1 MAGLSGQ
8 GMGQSGGAT
17 GATGATGPVSDVTAT
32 APLSSTGGATPDIST
47 SVATAKIIGRTTAGT
62 GVMEQLAVVAPIALA
77 AGQVTTSMAT
87 NKLLGRGTAGTGVVE
102 TITLGTN
109 LSLAGTTLNATGGG
123 TQGGTTGATANAIVK
138 AASADTLADTA
149 LFETTSGQLQIGGTT
164 AGYQSIY
171 SDGAG
176 NLYVGNHNAGA
187 LNSLV
192 ALNFVGTYGQI
203 TSVGVGAING
213 TALYVSSGASYA
225 TLRYVADGVFTMEN
239 GTAGPGWIINSAGN
253 SLQTGDVTKNNN
265 TTVADL
271 TGLSLNLTTGR
282 KYSIEGTLFVDSSAT
297 GAGAAGIKITMAGTA
312 TASAILIA
320 FEYLGATVSR
330 NDVVSSI
337 SGTSVST
344 GVVLTDAVNV
354 VRISGTI
361 ICSGTG
367 TFKIQGAQASGVA
380 ADTIFK
386 TASKM
391 LATDVT

>member
-1 MAGLSGQ
+1 M
-8 GMGQSGGAT
+8 
-17 GATGATGPVSDVTAT
+17 
-32 APLSSTGGATPDIST
+32 
-47 SVATAKIIGRTTAGT
+47 
-62 GVMEQLAVVAPIALA
+62 
-77 AGQVTTSMAT
+77 
-87 NKLLGRGTAGTGVVE
+87 
-102 TITLGTN
+102 
-109 LSLAGTTLNATGGG
+109 
-123 TQGGTTGATANAIVK
+123 
-138 AASADTLADTA
+138 
-149 LFETTSGQLQIGGTT
+149 
-164 AGYQSIY
+164 
-171 SDGAG
+171 
-176 NLYVGNHNAGA
+176 
-187 LNSLV
+187 
-192 ALNFVGTYGQI
+192 
-203 TSVGVGAING
+203 
-213 TALYVSSGASYA
+213 
-225 TLRYVADGVFTMEN
+225 
-239 GTAGPGWIINSAGN
+239 
-253 SLQTGDVTKNNN
+253 
-265 TTVADL
+265 
-271 TGLSLNLTTGR
+271 NLTTGR